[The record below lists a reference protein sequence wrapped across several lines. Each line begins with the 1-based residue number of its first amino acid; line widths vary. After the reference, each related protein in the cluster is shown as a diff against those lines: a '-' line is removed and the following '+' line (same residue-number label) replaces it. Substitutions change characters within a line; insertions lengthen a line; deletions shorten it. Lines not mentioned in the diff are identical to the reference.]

1 MIYQKRENM
10 LKEEIVDVL
19 LRSPKYKGQ
28 SKHFLMKNKKA
39 VLQEML
45 DHVNDKPT
53 EEVVKVAVVDTKPQL
68 DKEVERELLDK
79 DLTLLKKTFADI
91 APREMSRFDWDNH
104 GDVGALRVFVRQ
116 WKGKLRLKGVDLS
129 KLELSTNTY

>member
-1 MIYQKRENM
+1 M

-39 VLQEML
+39 ILQDML

-53 EEVVKVAVVDTKPQL
+53 EEVAVVDVTEAKPKI
-68 DKEVERELLDK
+68 DVEVEREMLDK

-91 APREMSRFDWDNH
+91 APKEMSRFDWDNH
-104 GDVGALRVFVRQ
+104 GDNGALRVFVRQ
-116 WKGKLRLKGVDLS
+116 WKGKLRLKGFDLS
-129 KLELSTNTY
+129 KLELKTSIY